1 MLLDDER
8 YSAVIAY
15 GKEAVGKMKENNIDE
30 GFTLAEQGWKA
41 FPESGAKWNQGYNYA
56 KSFFKHAI
64 ENSDM
69 EKAKVWLDRMVENN
83 DELHLFDSEVEHMK
97 AKYEF
102 EVGNLDAAF
111 ELWKNLLKQKGVG
124 NRYFQSDDPKYQE
137 FYQSKK

>member
-56 KSFFKHAI
+56 KSFFNYAI
-64 ENSDM
+64 KNNDM
-69 EKAKVWLDRMVENN
+69 VTAKTWLDRMMENN
-83 DELHLFDSEVEHMK
+83 NELHLYDFEIEHMK

-102 EVGNLDAAF
+102 EIGNIDEAF
-111 ELWKNLLKQKGVG
+111 KLWTNLVEQKGVG
-124 NRYFQSDDPKYQE
+124 SRYFEADDPKYKE
-137 FYQSKK
+137 FYKSRQ

>member
-69 EKAKVWLDRMVENN
+69 VKAKLWLDRMVENN
-83 DELHLFDSEVEHMK
+83 DELHLYDSEVEHMK

-124 NRYFQSDDPKYQE
+124 NRYFQSDNPKYQE
-137 FYQSKK
+137 FYQSRK

>member
-8 YSAVIAY
+8 YAEVIAY
-15 GKEAVGKMKENNIDE
+15 GKEAVTKIGENKIEE
-30 GFTLAEQGWKA
+30 GFVLAEQGWNA

-64 ENSDM
+64 GNRDM
-69 EKAKVWLDRMVENN
+69 VIAKSWLDRMIENN

-102 EVGNLDAAF
+102 ELGNLDEAF

-124 NRYFQSDDPKYQE
+124 TRYFQSDDPKYKE
-137 FYQSKK
+137 FYKSRK